1 MSKVEVVV
9 LLVFVVDYRVV
20 AWLLA
25 KEVALLLVSL

>member
-9 LLVFVVDYRVV
+9 LLFFVVDYRAA

-25 KEVALLLVSL
+25 KAN